1 MGIGCAVYRTSDPRS
16 ELLKETALEFGGPII
31 ELAVEA

>member
-1 MGIGCAVYRTSDPRS
+1 VGIGCAVHRTSDPRS